1 MVDWEFGGFF
11 DKKFVLFL
19 KIDFVVGEKLSDF
32 LSIKRNIFFV
42 MFYFISYYLYIFN
55 EVIL

>member
-19 KIDFVVGEKLSDF
+19 KIDFVVGEKFSNF
-32 LSIKRNIFFV
+32 LSIKRNIFFLMV
-42 MFYFISYYLYIFN
+42 YFISYYFIYF
-55 EVIL
+55 

>member
-1 MVDWEFGGFF
+1 MVGWEFGGFF

-19 KIDFVVGEKLSDF
+19 KIDFVVGEKLSNF
-32 LSIKRNIFFV
+32 LSIKRNMFFLKV
-42 MFYFISYYLYIFN
+42 YFLSYYLYIFN